1 VIWLFAVLAAI
12 AVFAIAAVTVGRE
25 AFRLGHQPPPTI
37 FDLDEAVGHVADDL
51 PAEAQARLTYDEVRT
66 LIRAEIEHLEAQG
79 VLAAP
84 GREIELEGGATPDVV
99 LADDEAVAVVLGR
112 AEAAGLDVT
121 DQDVYHVIESL
132 HGYLASIGAVGP
144 RAAPPRPPGNGQGV

>member
-37 FDLDEAVGHVADDL
+37 FDLDEAVGHVADEL
-51 PAEAQARLTYDEVRT
+51 PAEAQARLTFDEVRT

-84 GREIELEGGATPDVV
+84 GHEIQLEAGATPDVV

-112 AEAAGLDVT
+112 AEAAGLEVSDE
-121 DQDVYHVIESL
+121 DVYHVIDSL

-144 RAAPPRPPGNGQGV
+144 RAAPPAPGDGQGG